1 MSTTVDKT
9 FRYFAIFLS
18 DVNALD
24 RSDDNDL
31 LVALRHPLRRSILRA
46 MAGEEAISPR
56 ELAATLRQP
65 LSNVSY
71 HVRVLADC
79 AAVVLVDTM
88 PVRGSMQH
96 FYRPAIEA
104 PWAKAV
110 LGLADDDSAESGASG
125 ESPEQ
130 PAPLADEEDR

>member
-1 MSTTVDKT
+1 MTN
-9 FRYFAIFLS
+9 L
-18 DVNALD
+18 N

-31 LVALRHPLRRSILRA
+31 LVALRHPLRRKILRK

-56 ELAATLRQP
+56 DISSALHQP

-79 AAVVLVDTM
+79 AAISLVSTK

-96 FYRPAIEA
+96 FYCTAIEA
-104 PWAKAV
+104 PWARQV
-110 LGLADDDSAESGASG
+110 LGLEEKHDGPAGESSAE
-125 ESPEQ
+125 PET
-130 PAPLADEEDR
+130 